1 MIRFILFSRYRVFT
15 LRLINQLP
23 LRNGLV
29 SGVILSQMCLT
40 ETSSVEQEQFVE
52 SAVKKQQ
59 RNKRKRKPNMF
70 VAAVLECTV
79 RRICSEVCS
88 SNFCVCTS
96 LSKRTKLD
104 LCEEPSKRKTTGS
117 SSSSSDERRDIA
129 HEKQVSSNA
138 KSSGEYNEFKFSSGQ
153 EITAVSENPQR
164 VPTEESQVE
173 EFLHSLTTELTD
185 FPTFDDVDELLREID
200 GDSSDLNVWED
211 EIETLLNTN
220 ASDNFH
226 PGLFEVLFR

>member
-1 MIRFILFSRYRVFT
+1 MIRFILFSRSRVFT

-29 SGVILSQMCLT
+29 SRVILSQMCLT

-79 RRICSEVCS
+79 RRICSQVCS

-104 LCEEPSKRKTTGS
+104 LCEEPSERITTGS
-117 SSSSSDERRDIA
+117 SSSFDERRDIA
-129 HEKQVSSNA
+129 HEKQVSSNS
-138 KSSGEYNEFKFSSGQ
+138 KSSRDYNEFKFSSGQ
-153 EITAVSENPQR
+153 EITAVSEIPQR

-185 FPTFDDVDELLREID
+185 FPTFEDVDELLREID

-220 ASDNFH
+220 VSDHFH

>member
-1 MIRFILFSRYRVFT
+1 MIRFILFSRCRVFT

-29 SGVILSQMCLT
+29 SRVILSQMCLT

-79 RRICSEVCS
+79 RRICSQVCS

-104 LCEEPSKRKTTGS
+104 LCEEPSERITTG

-129 HEKQVSSNA
+129 HEKQVSSNS
-138 KSSGEYNEFKFSSGQ
+138 KSSRDYNEFKFSSGQ
-153 EITAVSENPQR
+153 EITAVSEIPQR
-164 VPTEESQVE
+164 VPTEDSQVE

-185 FPTFDDVDELLREID
+185 FPTFEDVDELLREID

-220 ASDNFH
+220 VSDHFH

>member
-1 MIRFILFSRYRVFT
+1 M
-15 LRLINQLP
+15 
-23 LRNGLV
+23 
-29 SGVILSQMCLT
+29 
-40 ETSSVEQEQFVE
+40 EQEQFVE

-96 LSKRTKLD
+96 LSKRRKLD
-104 LCEEPSKRKTTGS
+104 LAEEPSERKTIGS
-117 SSSSSDERRDIA
+117 SSDDRRDIA
-129 HEKQVSSNA
+129 PEIQVNIS
-138 KSSGEYNEFKFSSGQ
+138 KSSGGCNVSPAKNQ
-153 EITAVSENPQR
+153 ETTVTTAVPENPQC
-164 VPTEESQVE
+164 VPSEDSQVE

-185 FPTFDDVDELLREID
+185 FPSFEDVNELLREID
-200 GDSSDLNVWED
+200 GDLPDLDVWED
-211 EIETLLNTN
+211 EIEALLNTN
-220 ASDNFH
+220 ANDPFH